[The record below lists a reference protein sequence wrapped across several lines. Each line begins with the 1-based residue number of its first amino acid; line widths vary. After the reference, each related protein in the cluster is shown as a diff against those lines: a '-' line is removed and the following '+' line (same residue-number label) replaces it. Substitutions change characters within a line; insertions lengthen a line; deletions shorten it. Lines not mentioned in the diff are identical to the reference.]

1 MIHDANRDA
10 NRDASRDASR
20 DDGDRHHHHQTD
32 GIRQPV
38 LWRTEP
44 QWPRGCTVISERFRN
59 GLIQRMMIPDDI
71 ASHCLPFQFGISC
84 CPR

>member
-20 DDGDRHHHHQTD
+20 DDGDRPHHRQTD

-38 LWRTEP
+38 L
-44 QWPRGCTVISERFRN
+44 
-59 GLIQRMMIPDDI
+59 
-71 ASHCLPFQFGISC
+71 
-84 CPR
+84 